1 MPIVHTCKAC
11 GSSVSEAEILAGTAA
26 RRGKSIY
33 CAECSALILE
43 PAEVASAS
51 AGQSQPAPR
60 KAPQMIAQPL
70 SPSIPKPAQPPQ
82 AIQPPQAVAPPAAL
96 ANEGIEVVDEYEILS
111 SSAPEEDLADES
123 DDEADLADADDG
135 EDEAEEAAP
144 KVGAPRG
151 KGRLGKRGAGPS
163 ASASRKPSR
172 RMVRAGD
179 RDRPSRSKIPASAVR
194 TPEKKNAKSG
204 RSAPAAAKGNKEVF
218 FKSGAANRQQAVAKE
233 IEDVHAD
240 TVDSN
245 VLQSVRE
252 MTEKR
257 RKGAGHS
264 EKNIRRAESQT
275 SNRSRRSVAVRTGNG
290 NSTGLILGV
299 VGGIAILAILAICLT
314 GGNKPST
321 NAPSKQ
327 VDEDNMSGPE
337 CMQRGE
343 DLLRK
348 GDKVGAANMYA
359 KAAEIFQRQGN
370 LAEAQRC
377 NQAAYGLRFKT
388 AY

>member
-60 KAPQMIAQPL
+60 KAPPMMAQPL
-70 SPSIPKPAQPPQ
+70 SPSLSKPAQPAQP
-82 AIQPPQAVAPPAAL
+82 IQPPQAVAPHAAL
-96 ANEGIEVVDEYEILS
+96 ASEGIEVVDEYEILS
-111 SSAPEEDLADES
+111 SSAPVEDLAGES
-123 DDEADLADADDG
+123 DDDADVVDADDG
-135 EDEAEEAAP
+135 EEEEAEEAAP
-144 KVGAPRG
+144 KVGAPRR
-151 KGRLGKRGAGPS
+151 KGSLGKRGAGPA
-163 ASASRKPSR
+163 ASATRKPSR
-172 RMVRAGD
+172 RMVRAGE

-204 RSAPAAAKGNKEVF
+204 RGAPAAAKGNKEVF

-314 GGNKPST
+314 GGTKPTTS
-321 NAPSKQ
+321 APSKQ

-343 DLLRK
+343 DL
-348 GDKVGAANMYA
+348 
-359 KAAEIFQRQGN
+359 
-370 LAEAQRC
+370 
-377 NQAAYGLRFKT
+377 
-388 AY
+388 